1 MDISLCKYLTYKEWK
16 QLESLAQAWLE
27 LGKYLTYKEWKHVDG
42 VWCQVNNSSHVS
54 TLPIRNGNLR
64 LSFLRSCRLG
74 CKYLTYK
81 EWKRKDAG
89 LRSFICCCTVSTL
102 PIRNGN
108 IVCGVRFIILDI
120 IVLSVSTLPIR
131 NGNMQL

>member
-1 MDISLCKYLTYKEWK
+1 MLS
-16 QLESLAQAWLE
+16 
-27 LGKYLTYKEWKHVDG
+27 KYLTYKEWKHVDG

-120 IVLSVSTLPIR
+120 IVLSVSTI
-131 NGNMQL
+131 MVS